1 MGMVE
6 QNWEYCL
13 SSLYCT
19 ATKQFYREENI
30 MSTLAYS
37 PIHGADL
44 LRGYVR
50 NVAHVGHLFLGAL
63 IALKPA
69 QVERRISRRQ
79 RLKAVLM
86 LNEMAHDYE
95 DSMPNLSAELRY
107 LAKRG

>member
-1 MGMVE
+1 
-6 QNWEYCL
+6 
-13 SSLYCT
+13 
-19 ATKQFYREENI
+19 

-37 PIHGADL
+37 PAHGADL
-44 LRGYVR
+44 LRAYAR

-79 RLKAVLM
+79 RVKAILT
-86 LNEMAHDYE
+86 LNGMAHDLE

-107 LAKRG
+107 LANRG